1 MTAAENAALKAL
13 VLTDSTFAQAG
24 KVFTGRAVSSSGTP
38 ITNTWYLVIQ
48 PGADDDSQE
57 RITGRYVNRRP
68 STTFQCVG
76 TTPDQAISVTERLDK
91 VLRPNG
97 RGVRLSVPGERTG
110 PLRRDYIGPAQ
121 IDPDTS
127 PPMWFQTVEYSFT
140 VQPIPNF
147 N

>member
-13 VLTDSTFAQAG
+13 VLTESTFAPAG
-24 KVFTGRAVSSSGTP
+24 KLYTGRAVTTDGKP
-38 ITNTWYLVIQ
+38 ITNTWYVVIQ

-57 RITGRYVNRRP
+57 RQTGAYVNRRP

-97 RGVRLSVPGERTG
+97 RGVRLSVPSERTG

-127 PPMWFQTVEYSFT
+127 PPMWFQTVEYSFDA
-140 VQPIPNF
+140 QPAPTS
-147 N
+147 

>member
-1 MTAAENAALKAL
+1 MTAAENAALKSL
-13 VLTDSTFAQAG
+13 VLSDVTFAAAG
-24 KVFTGRAVSSSGTP
+24 KVYTGRAVTTDGKP
-38 ITNTWYLVIQ
+38 ITNTWYVVIQ
-48 PGADDDSQE
+48 PGGDDDSQE

-76 TTPDQAISVTERLDK
+76 TTPDQAISVSERLDK

-121 IDPDTS
+121 IDPDTT
-127 PPMWFQTVEYSFT
+127 PPMWFQTVEYSFDA
-140 VQPIPNF
+140 QPAPTS
-147 N
+147 

>member
-13 VLTDSTFAQAG
+13 VLADSTFAQAG
-24 KVFTGRAVSSSGTP
+24 KVFTGRAVTSDGKP

-48 PGADDDSQE
+48 PGADDDSQD
-57 RITGRYVNRRP
+57 RLTGGYVHRRP

-76 TTPDQAISVTERLDK
+76 TKPDQAISVTERLDK

-97 RGVRLSVPGERTG
+97 RGVRLSVSGERTG

-127 PPMWFQTVEYSFT
+127 PPMWFQTVEYSFDAQT
-140 VQPIPNF
+140 APAS
-147 N
+147 

>member
-13 VLTDSTFAQAG
+13 VLTDSTFAATG
-24 KVFTGRAVSSSGTP
+24 KVYVGRAVGANNTP
-38 ITNTWYLVIQ
+38 ITNTWYLVMQ
-48 PGADDDSQE
+48 PGADDDSQD

-76 TTPDQAISVTERLDK
+76 TTPDQAISVTERLDR

-97 RGVRLSVPGERTG
+97 RGVRLNVANVDTG
-110 PLRRDYIGPAQ
+110 RITRDYIGPAQ

-140 VQPIPNF
+140 VQPIPNS
-147 N
+147 

>member
-1 MTAAENAALKAL
+1 MTAAENSALRSL
-13 VLTDSTFAQAG
+13 VLTDPTFAASG
-24 KVFTGRAVSSSGTP
+24 KLYTGRAVGADGKP
-38 ITNTWYLVIQ
+38 ITNTWYVVIQ

-57 RITGRYVNRRP
+57 RMSGWQVNRRP

-76 TTPDQAISVTERLDK
+76 TTPDQAIGVAERLDK

-110 PLRRDYIGPAQ
+110 PLRRDYIGPVQ

-127 PPMWFQTVEYSFT
+127 PPVWFQTVEYSFDA
-140 VQPIPNF
+140 QPAPTT
-147 N
+147 

>member
-1 MTAAENAALKAL
+1 MTATENAALKAL
-13 VLTDSTFAQAG
+13 LLSDATFARAG
-24 KVFTGRAVSSSGTP
+24 KVYTGRAVGSDGKP

-76 TTPDQAISVTERLDK
+76 TTPDQAISVSERLDRA
-91 VLRPNG
+91 LRPNG
-97 RGVRLSVPGERTG
+97 RGVRLTVPGERTG

-121 IDPDTS
+121 IDSDTS
-127 PPMWFQTVEYSFT
+127 PPMWFQTVEYSFDAQT
-140 VQPIPNF
+140 APTS
-147 N
+147 

>member
-13 VLTDSTFAQAG
+13 VLTDPTFAAAG
-24 KVFTGRAVSSSGTP
+24 KVFTGRAVSSTGAP

-76 TTPDQAISVTERLDK
+76 TTPEQAISVSERLDK

-97 RGVRLSVPGERTG
+97 RGVRPNVSGERTG

-121 IDPDTS
+121 IDADTS
-127 PPMWFQTVEYSFT
+127 PPMWFQTVEYSFDA
-140 VQPIPNF
+140 QPAPTS
-147 N
+147 